1 MQDREHGRKVSY
13 HDVPEVFR
21 LLGMEHLGSLVD
33 PQILYQV
40 GPKQPGHI
48 SSCIPIQAPI
58 HAGMSPKSFFW
69 LQECMMK
76 PIIFCFERGS

>member
-1 MQDREHGRKVSY
+1 MIEREITISLEMHQNL
-13 HDVPEVFR
+13 R
-21 LLGMEHLGSLVD
+21 LRGSLVD